1 VAAVANAFT
10 NLRPIA
16 LGIGAS
22 GAAIGGVILPITF
35 RSLVSRIGFDWLNRV
50 FALFTL
56 VTSAS
61 AVILLWPK
69 SPIPPRR
76 GFLDLSAFKEPPYI
90 FLCIGLFLV
99 ELGYWIPPFTIPV
112 YAELKMRTG
121 TEFAFDLLAMMNAG
135 SFAGRI
141 LPAFVAQ
148 SRRIGPAWTLVVGAF
163 SLGTLILCWIGI
175 QSRTGIMVWGVLV
188 GFMSGITVSLPNAV
202 LPRLSPAH
210 VVGARS
216 GMMWCIVSFAALIG
230 APIAGIL
237 VNTETNDY
245 KRAQMFSG
253 ISICLGA
260 CALCV
265 PAWHIGRKRNV

>member
-1 VAAVANAFT
+1 MAAVANAFT

-22 GAAIGGVILPITF
+22 GAAVGGVILPITF

-61 AVILLWPK
+61 AVIVLWPK

-90 FLCIGLFLV
+90 LLCIGLFLV

-141 LPAFVAQ
+141 LPAFVA
-148 SRRIGPAWTLVVGAF
+148 SRGESDQHGHWLLVH
-163 SLGTLILCWIGI
+163 S
-175 QSRTGIMVWGVLV
+175 VWV
-188 GFMSGITVSLPNAV
+188 
-202 LPRLSPAH
+202 R
-210 VVGARS
+210 
-216 GMMWCIVSFAALIG
+216 
-230 APIAGIL
+230 
-237 VNTETNDY
+237 
-245 KRAQMFSG
+245 
-253 ISICLGA
+253 
-260 CALCV
+260 
-265 PAWHIGRKRNV
+265 